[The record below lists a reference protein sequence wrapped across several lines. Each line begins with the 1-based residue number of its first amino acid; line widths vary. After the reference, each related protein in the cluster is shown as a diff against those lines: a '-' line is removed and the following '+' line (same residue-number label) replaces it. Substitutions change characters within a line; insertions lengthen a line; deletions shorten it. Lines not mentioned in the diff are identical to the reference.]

1 MASRS
6 TSRRPRALE
15 QTISLCIVA
24 ALGGVL
30 AGMLLQQTRFN
41 PAVNVALA
49 VAAKPAA
56 APGPA
61 VRIPDLLASWPAGL
75 RPMSAAETFAPATLS
90 DKIDGKAEL
99 YLSAGFVAL
108 TCQRVAL
115 SGAADA
121 WMEMYVFDMGNPA
134 NAYSVYSS
142 QRRPEAVDATV
153 GDYGYLAG
161 NQLCL
166 VHGKYYLE
174 VIAAEAKDSTM
185 QAADTLARGFVRATA
200 VTEHANVADEQ
211 SLFPGDGMIEGTLS
225 LFSSDV
231 FGFDRLQHVF
241 VARYREGPDEVPLFL
256 TRRATPAEAAE
267 LAKAFHRFLVHD
279 CGGTELSPPADL
291 PGAVIVDLGGAFDG
305 VFVAGSIMGG
315 IHQAPNREAAE
326 RWMRR
331 LHQSVH
337 QGKP

>member
-1 MASRS
+1 M
-6 TSRRPRALE
+6 E
-15 QTISLCIVA
+15 QTISICAVLVLA
-24 ALGGVL
+24 GVL
-30 AGMLLQQTRFN
+30 AGMLLQQSRFN
-41 PAVNVALA
+41 PAVNVALT
-49 VAAKPAA
+49 VAAKATT

-61 VRIPDLLASWPAGL
+61 AKIPDLLASWPVGL
-75 RPMSAAETFAPATLS
+75 RPMSAAEAFAPATLS

-121 WMEMYVFDMGNPA
+121 WMEMFVFDMGNPA
-134 NAYSVYSS
+134 NAFSVYSS
-142 QRRPEAVDATV
+142 QRRPEAVDASV
-153 GDYGYLAG
+153 GDYGYVAG

-174 VIAAEAKDSTM
+174 FIAAEAKDSTM
-185 QAADTLARGFVRATA
+185 QAADTLARSFVKATI
-200 VTEHANVADEQ
+200 VTEHANVANEQ
-211 SLFPGDGMIEGTLS
+211 SLFPRDGMIEGTLS

-241 VARYREGPDEVPLFL
+241 VARYREGRDEVPLFL
-256 TRRATPAEAAE
+256 TRRATPVEAAE
-267 LAKAFHRFLVHD
+267 LAKAFHGFLVHD
-279 CGGTELSPPADL
+279 CGGTELAPPADP
-291 PGAVIVDLGGAFDG
+291 PGAVMVDLGGAFDG
-305 VFVAGSIMGG
+305 VFVTGSIMGG
-315 IHQAPNREAAE
+315 VHQAPNREAVE

-331 LHQSVH
+331 LYQSVH